1 MDTFWQA
8 PDEDLV
14 PKLKWLIVL
23 RILLTGLLLGSTIL
37 LKLAESNN
45 PYTPPLVSLYILATT
60 ILILTVVYSSILPYI
75 KQVVLFAYIQ
85 IVLDTIFVTLTIM
98 VTGSFSSPFAILYL
112 LVIICASMLLFRRG
126 SLIVAALCS
135 IQFGVLVNLEY
146 YGIFMPYGVEGGSA
160 VSEYPWS
167 FVLYK
172 VLLVITGCFAVAFLS
187 SLLTEQT
194 RRTRRELVAM
204 ENHVKRVEKMAAV
217 GEMAAGL
224 AHEIKNPLAAL
235 KGSIQLL
242 REEAD
247 YDPIRD
253 RLMQIIVR
261 EADRLSALVS
271 NFLLFARPPMGR
283 AEKIDLKAAMLETV
297 ELFEKDS
304 SAWDRITVEKSVPS
318 DLWIEMDPQHFR
330 QVLWN
335 LLVNAGEAIEGSG
348 RIVIEV
354 IHERN
359 RRIQIRIAD
368 NGCGM
373 QPDEIKSIFD
383 PFFTT
388 KPTGTGL
395 GLSIVHRILES
406 YDSILDVESRPGM
419 GTTFIVHMQEAESPA
434 L

>member
-1 MDTFWQA
+1 MDTLWQG

-23 RILLTGLLLGSTIL
+23 RILLTGLLLGSTIG

-45 PYTPPLVSLYILATT
+45 PFTPPLLFLYVLATT
-60 ILILTVVYSSILPYI
+60 ILILTVVYSAILPYI
-75 KQVVLFAYIQ
+75 KQVVVFAYLQ
-85 IVLDTIFVTLTIM
+85 IVLDTILVTFTIM
-98 VTGSFSSPFAILYL
+98 ATGSFSSPFVILYL
-112 LVIICASMLLFRRG
+112 LVIISASMLLFRQG
-126 SLIVAALCS
+126 SMIIASLCS
-135 IQFGVLVNLEY
+135 IQYGILINLEY
-146 YGIFMPYGVEGGSA
+146 YALFIPYGVEGSSV
-160 VSEYPWS
+160 VSDYPWS

-172 VLLVITGCFAVAFLS
+172 VLMVITGCFAVAFLS
-187 SLLTEQT
+187 SLLTEQN
-194 RRTRRELVAM
+194 RKSRRELAAM

-247 YDPIRD
+247 
-253 RLMQIIVR
+253 
-261 EADRLSALVS
+261 RLSALVS
-271 NFLLFARPPMGR
+271 NFLLFARPPVGR
-283 AEKIDLKAAMLETV
+283 TETIDLKTAMMETV
-297 ELFEKDS
+297 ELFEKDTS
-304 SAWDRITVEKSVPS
+304 SWDRITVEKSIPS
-318 DLWIEMDPQHFR
+318 DLWIEMDPQHLR

-348 RIVIEV
+348 RIVVEV
-354 IHERN
+354 SPERN

-373 QPDEIKSIFD
+373 QPDDIKSIFD

-406 YDSILDVESRPGM
+406 YDSILDVESRPGI
-419 GTTFIVHMQEAESPA
+419 GTTFTVNLLKAESPA
-434 L
+434 S

>member
-1 MDTFWQA
+1 MDAFWQA
-8 PDEDLV
+8 PDDDLV
-14 PKLKWLIVL
+14 PKLRWLIAL

-37 LKLAESNN
+37 LKLAESSD
-45 PYTPPLVSLYILATT
+45 PFSQPLISLYLLASA
-60 ILILTVVYSSILPYI
+60 ILIMTVVYTAVLPYI
-75 KQVVLFAYIQ
+75 KQAVLFAYSQ
-85 IVLDTIFVTLTIM
+85 IGLDTVFVTFTIM

-112 LVIICASMLLFRRG
+112 LVIISGSMLLFRQG
-126 SLIVAALCS
+126 SLVMASLCS
-135 IQFGVLVNLEY
+135 IQYGILVNLEY
-146 YGIFMPYGVEGGSA
+146 YRLFIPYGMEGSSVA
-160 VSEYPWS
+160 TDYPWS

-172 VLLVITGCFAVAFLS
+172 VLMIIVGCFAVAFLS
-187 SLLTEQT
+187 SFLTEQNRKT
-194 RRTRRELVAM
+194 RRQLAAM
-204 ENHVKRVEKMAAV
+204 ENHVKRVEKMATV

-261 EADRLSALVS
+261 EADRLSSLVS
-271 NFLLFARPPMGR
+271 SFLLFARPPMGR
-283 AEKIDLKAAMLETV
+283 AEKIDLRQAMMEIV

-304 SAWDRITVEKSVPS
+304 SSWERVTVEKSVPS
-318 DLWIEMDPQHFR
+318 DLWIEMDPQHLR

-348 RIVIEV
+348 RIIVDV
-354 IHERN
+354 SHERN
-359 RRIQIRIAD
+359 RRIQIRITD

-395 GLSIVHRILES
+395 GLSIVHRILET
-406 YDSILDVESRPGM
+406 YDSFLDVESRPGM
-419 GTTFIVHMQEAESPA
+419 GSTFTLNLRLAESPA
-434 L
+434 S

>member
-1 MDTFWQA
+1 M
-8 PDEDLV
+8 
-14 PKLKWLIVL
+14 LI
-23 RILLTGLLLGSTIL
+23 
-37 LKLAESNN
+37 
-45 PYTPPLVSLYILATT
+45 Y
-60 ILILTVVYSSILPYI
+60 
-75 KQVVLFAYIQ
+75 
-85 IVLDTIFVTLTIM
+85 
-98 VTGSFSSPFAILYL
+98 
-112 LVIICASMLLFRRG
+112 RRG
-126 SLIVAALCS
+126 SMIMASLCS
-135 IQFGVLVNLEY
+135 IQYGILINLEY
-146 YGIFMPYGVEGGSA
+146 YGLFIPYGLESGSVA
-160 VSEYPWS
+160 TDYPWS
-167 FVLYK
+167 LVLYK
-172 VLLVITGCFAVAFLS
+172 LLMIITGCFAVAYLS

-194 RRTRRELVAM
+194 RKTRRELAAM

-242 REEAD
+242 REETD

-271 NFLLFARPPMGR
+271 NFLLFARPPVGR
-283 AEKIDLKAAMLETV
+283 MERIDLKSAMMDTV

-304 SAWDRITVEKSVPS
+304 SAWNRITVEKAVTP

-330 QVLWN
+330 QILWN

-348 RIVIEV
+348 RIFVEV
-354 IHERN
+354 SPERN
-359 RRIQIRIAD
+359 HRVHIRITD

-373 QPDEIKSIFD
+373 QPDDIKSIFD

-395 GLSIVHRILES
+395 GLSIVHRILEA
-406 YDSILDVESRPGM
+406 YDSFLDVESRPGM
-419 GTTFIVHMQEAESPA
+419 GTTFTLNLRQAESPS
-434 L
+434 

>member
-1 MDTFWQA
+1 MDTLWQG

-23 RILLTGLLLGSTIL
+23 RILLTGLLLGSTIG

-45 PYTPPLVSLYILATT
+45 PFTPPLLFLYVLATT
-60 ILILTVVYSSILPYI
+60 ILILTVVYSAILPYI
-75 KQVVLFAYIQ
+75 KQVVVFAYLQ
-85 IVLDTIFVTLTIM
+85 IVLDTILVTFTIM
-98 VTGSFSSPFAILYL
+98 ATGSFSSPFVILYL
-112 LVIICASMLLFRRG
+112 LVIISASMLLFRQG
-126 SLIVAALCS
+126 SMIIASLCS
-135 IQFGVLVNLEY
+135 IQYGILINLEY
-146 YGIFMPYGVEGGSA
+146 YALFIPYGVEGSSV
-160 VSEYPWS
+160 VSDYPWS

-172 VLLVITGCFAVAFLS
+172 VLMVITGCFAVAFLS
-187 SLLTEQT
+187 SLLTEQN
-194 RRTRRELVAM
+194 RKSRRELAAM

-224 AHEIKNPLAAL
+224 AHEIKNPLSAL

-242 REEAD
+242 RE
-247 YDPIRD
+247 
-253 RLMQIIVR
+253 

-271 NFLLFARPPMGR
+271 NFLLFARPPVGR
-283 AEKIDLKAAMLETV
+283 TETIDLKTAMMETV
-297 ELFEKDS
+297 ELFEKDTS
-304 SAWDRITVEKSVPS
+304 SWDRITVEKSIPS
-318 DLWIEMDPQHFR
+318 DLWIEMDPQHLR

-348 RIVIEV
+348 RIVVEV
-354 IHERN
+354 SPERN

-373 QPDEIKSIFD
+373 QSDDIKSIFD

-406 YDSILDVESRPGM
+406 YDSILDVESRPGI
-419 GTTFIVHMQEAESPA
+419 GTTFTVNLLKAESPA
-434 L
+434 S